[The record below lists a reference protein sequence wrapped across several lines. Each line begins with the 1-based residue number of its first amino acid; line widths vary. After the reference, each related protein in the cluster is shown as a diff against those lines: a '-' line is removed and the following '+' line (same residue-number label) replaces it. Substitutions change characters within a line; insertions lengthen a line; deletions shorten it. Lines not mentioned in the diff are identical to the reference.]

1 MDTKNLTYELIAQSF
16 KKLVLKK
23 DFKKITVKMI
33 AAESGIMRSTFY
45 NYFQDKYEILEWIV
59 KNEISDKVLF
69 LIEKEMYVEALR
81 LLFSCI
87 EADKAFYS
95 KAFEIKGQNGFEEI
109 LAAQASKLFREVYK
123 SVDFN
128 YPNKV
133 ITLETISQ
141 YQSLALVMYIRMW
154 ICDNCYGDANCD
166 EVCDAYMFMLTQGTS
181 LISPSNVLESLAEK
195 FVERLPSTINKII
208 NKGKNKTE
216 H

>member
-1 MDTKNLTYELIAQSF
+1 MDTKNLTYELIAESF

-59 KNEISDKVLF
+59 KNEIADKVLF
-69 LIEKEMYVEALR
+69 LIDKEMYV
-81 LLFSCI
+81 
-87 EADKAFYS
+87 
-95 KAFEIKGQNGFEEI
+95 GQNGFEEI
-109 LAAQASKLFREVYK
+109 LSFQASKLFTQVYK

-133 ITLETISQ
+133 ITLENISQ

-154 ICDNCYGDANCD
+154 ICDNCYGDASCD

-181 LISPSNVLESLAEK
+181 MISPSKVLESLAEK
-195 FVERLPSTINKII
+195 FVVKLPSTINKII
-208 NKGKNKTE
+208 NRGKK
-216 H
+216 